1 MTAAICLSV
10 WNNNALYWCFRS
22 IVWIFVLI
30 KALLTFCCIAKK
42 EKFFSLHLIFLWST
56 SIKDILP
63 EIELLSRI
71 LSPRYILQ
79 VLLLFEIHCHHGN
92 YWLQRTHVLI
102 TFFKTLVKISNERDT
117 NFDEKK
123 CHDNKQQDNKQKK
136 KRVVYYF
143 KCHEDFCDIWTWTAL
158 AQEATT
164 ILLCDIC
171 LDLATHSENLLHV
184 QYHSLPATSNL
195 LLER

>member
-1 MTAAICLSV
+1 MCLSV

-30 KALLTFCCIAKK
+30 KAALLIFCCIAKK
-42 EKFFSLHLIFLWST
+42 EKLFSLHQVFLWSIP
-56 SIKDILP
+56 IKDIP
-63 EIELLSRI
+63 AKIELLSRI
-71 LSPRYILQ
+71 LSPGYILQ
-79 VLLLFEIHCHHGN
+79 VLLFFETHCCHGN
-92 YWLQRTHVLI
+92 YWLQRTNALI
-102 TFFKTLVKISNERDT
+102 TFLKPLSILA
-117 NFDEKK
+117 KK
-123 CHDNKQQDNKQKK
+123 GIQILMKKKWHDNKQQDNNQR

-143 KCHEDFCDIWTWTAL
+143 RCHEDFCDIWSWTAL

-171 LDLATHSENLLHV
+171 LGFSTRSENLHRV
-184 QYHSLPATSNL
+184 QYHSLAATSNL